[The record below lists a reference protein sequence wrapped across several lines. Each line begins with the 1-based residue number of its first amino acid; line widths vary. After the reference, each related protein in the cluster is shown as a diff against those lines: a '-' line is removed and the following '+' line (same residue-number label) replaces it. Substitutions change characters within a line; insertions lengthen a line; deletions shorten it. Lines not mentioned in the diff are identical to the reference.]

1 MSAQQMASAVGE
13 PSDHRRLNPEIF
25 AMLVLGGAVLA
36 SAILGILLRPVG
48 NLSAFWPANAVLLGL
63 LVRFPRLARA
73 GGWAAAAVAF
83 VLADAATGST
93 WTKAGLLTLCNMV
106 GAAVGYVFMA
116 RMTPKDRLLERPASL
131 VSVML
136 IVLAAS
142 TVTSVFGGLVN
153 VLLFHGG
160 PARGFF
166 IWLATELAN
175 YIVILPIVLTFP
187 GPAALKRWFL
197 GLVRTPPKLSA
208 AAPLITYVVCLAMVP
223 MVGGPGALAFPVP
236 SLLWCALTYGLAAS
250 ALLTLSF
257 AVWTLVIL
265 SMTTASLTHLS
276 GLELVSLRLGVM
288 LVALAPIT
296 VASAMAERNE
306 LLREATAARKAAEDA
321 MAARTLLLATMAHE
335 LRSPLTAIVGFSN
348 MMAKEVFGPVGHPK
362 YLDYAQSIEL
372 AGSHLSELV
381 TDLLDTAKV
390 EAGKIELSLAPVSSR
405 EMVEQSLRLVRGLAV
420 EAEVSLIMAD
430 GDWPQVHA
438 DQRAVKQVLINLLSN
453 AVKFSPPSGRVEISG
468 TASADRLVISVR
480 DFGRGI
486 TEEELAL
493 IGRPFVQIGDPATRR
508 QGSGL
513 GLALSQELV
522 ERHGGRLRLES
533 TLGQGATARF
543 DLPLIH

>member
-83 VLADAATGST
+83 VLADAATGSS

-106 GAAVGYVFMA
+106 GAAVGYVLMA
-116 RMTPKDRLLERPASL
+116 RLTPKDRLLERPAAL

-187 GPAALKRWFL
+187 GPAALKRWFI
-197 GLVRTPPKLSA
+197 GLIRTPPKLSA
-208 AAPLITYVVCLAMVP
+208 AAPLITYVICLAMVP

-405 EMVEQSLRLVRGLAV
+405 DMVEQSLRLVRGLAV

-468 TASADRLVISVR
+468 APSADRLVISVR

-486 TEEELAL
+486 TEEELSL

-543 DLPLIH
+543 DLPLID

>member
-1 MSAQQMASAVGE
+1 MSAQQMASKVEQSG
-13 PSDHRRLNPEIF
+13 DRRRFNAELLAI
-25 AMLVLGGAVLA
+25 LVVGGAVLA
-36 SAILGILLRPVG
+36 SAFLGILLRPVG

-63 LVRFPRLARA
+63 LVRFPRLARPGA
-73 GGWAAAAVAF
+73 WIAAAIAF
-83 VLADAATGST
+83 VVADALTGSN
-93 WTKAGLLTLCNMV
+93 WTKAVLLTFCNMV
-106 GAAVGYVFMA
+106 GAATAYMLMV
-116 RMTPKDRLLERPASL
+116 RLPPKDRLLERPSSL
-131 VSVML
+131 VAIML

-142 TVTSVFGGLVN
+142 TITSIFGGAVN
-153 VLLFHGG
+153 VWLFHGD

-187 GPAALKRWFL
+187 GPAALKRQL
-197 GLVRTPPKLSA
+197 GGLARTPPKLSV
-208 AAPLITYVVCLAMVP
+208 AAPFVTYLLCLAMVP
-223 MVGGPGALAFPVP
+223 VVGGPGALAFPVP

-265 SMTTASLTHLS
+265 SMTTASLTHLT

-306 LLREATAARKAAEDA
+306 LLREATAARKAAENA

-335 LRSPLTAIVGFSN
+335 LRSPLTAIVGFSS

-390 EAGKIELSLAPVSSR
+390 EAGRIELTPAPVSSR

-420 EAEVSLIMAD
+420 EASVSLIMEP

-453 AVKFSPPSGRVEISG
+453 AVKFSPPAGRVEVAAVSQD
-468 TASADRLVISVR
+468 DRLVISVR

-486 TEEELAL
+486 AVEELAV
-493 IGRPFVQIGDPATRR
+493 IGRPFVQIGDAASRP

-513 GLALSQELV
+513 GLTLSQALIEQ
-522 ERHGGRLRLES
+522 HGGRLRLES
-533 TLGQGATARF
+533 ILGQGATARF
-543 DLPLIH
+543 DLPLIG

>member
-83 VLADAATGST
+83 VLADAATGSS

-106 GAAVGYVFMA
+106 GAAVGYVLMA
-116 RMTPKDRLLERPASL
+116 RLTPKDRLLERPAAL

-187 GPAALKRWFL
+187 GPAALKRWFI
-197 GLVRTPPKLSA
+197 GLIRTPPKLSA

-348 MMAKEVFGPVGHPK
+348 MMAKEVFGPVGHAK
-362 YLDYAQSIEL
+362 YLDYAQSIEM

-420 EAEVSLIMAD
+420 EAEVSLSMTD

-468 TASADRLVISVR
+468 AAGADRLVISVR

-543 DLPLIH
+543 DLPLID

>member
-1 MSAQQMASAVGE
+1 MSAQQMASKVEQSG
-13 PSDHRRLNPEIF
+13 DRRRFNAELLAI
-25 AMLVLGGAVLA
+25 LVVGGAVLA
-36 SAILGILLRPVG
+36 SAFLGILLRPVG

-63 LVRFPRLARA
+63 LVRFPRLARPGA
-73 GGWAAAAVAF
+73 WIAAAIAF
-83 VLADAATGST
+83 VVADALTGSN
-93 WTKAGLLTLCNMV
+93 WTKAVLLTFCNMV
-106 GAAVGYVFMA
+106 GAATAYMLMV
-116 RMTPKDRLLERPASL
+116 RLPPKDRLLERPSSL
-131 VSVML
+131 VAIML

-142 TVTSVFGGLVN
+142 TITSIFGGAVN
-153 VLLFHGG
+153 VWLFHGD

-187 GPAALKRWFL
+187 GPAALKRQL
-197 GLVRTPPKLSA
+197 GGLARTPPKLSV
-208 AAPLITYVVCLAMVP
+208 AAPLVTYLICLAMVP
-223 MVGGPGALAFPVP
+223 VVGGPGALAFPVP

-265 SMTTASLTHLS
+265 SMTTASLTHLT

-306 LLREATAARKAAEDA
+306 LLREATAARKAAENA

-335 LRSPLTAIVGFSN
+335 LRSPLTAIVGFSS

-390 EAGKIELSLAPVSSR
+390 EAGRIELTPAPVSSR

-420 EAEVSLIMAD
+420 EASVSLIMEP

-453 AVKFSPPSGRVEISG
+453 AVKFSPPAGRVEVAAVSQD
-468 TASADRLVISVR
+468 DRLVISVR

-486 TEEELAL
+486 AVEELAV
-493 IGRPFVQIGDPATRR
+493 IGRPFVQIGDAASRP

-513 GLALSQELV
+513 GLTLSQALIEQ
-522 ERHGGRLRLES
+522 HGGRLRLES
-533 TLGQGATARF
+533 ILGQGATARF
-543 DLPLIH
+543 DLPLIG

>member
-83 VLADAATGST
+83 VLADAATGSS

-116 RMTPKDRLLERPASL
+116 RLTPKDRLLERPAAL

-187 GPAALKRWFL
+187 GPAALKRWFI
-197 GLVRTPPKLSA
+197 GLIRTPPKLSA

-348 MMAKEVFGPVGHPK
+348 MMAKEVFGPVGHAK
-362 YLDYAQSIEL
+362 YLDYAQSIEM

-420 EAEVSLIMAD
+420 EAEVSLSMTD

-468 TASADRLVISVR
+468 AAGADRLVISVR

-543 DLPLIH
+543 DLPLID

>member
-1 MSAQQMASAVGE
+1 MASAVGE
-13 PSDHRRLNPEIF
+13 PGDRQRLNAEIF
-25 AMLVLGGAVLA
+25 AILVVGGAVLA
-36 SAILGILLRPVG
+36 SAVLGILLRPVG
-48 NLSAFWPANAVLLGL
+48 NLSAFWPANAVLLGV
-63 LVRFPRLARA
+63 LVRFPRLARLSA
-73 GGWAAAAVAF
+73 WGAAALAF
-83 VLADAATGST
+83 VAADVATGSS
-93 WTKAGLLTLCNMV
+93 WTKALLLTLCNMV
-106 GAAVGYVFMA
+106 GIATAYVLMVRLA
-116 RMTPKDRLLERPASL
+116 PKDRLLERPSSL
-131 VSVML
+131 VAVMM

-142 TVTSVFGGLVN
+142 TVTSIFGGMAN
-153 VLLFHGG
+153 VVLFHGG
-160 PARGFF
+160 VARGFF

-187 GPAALKRWFL
+187 GPAALKRWFA
-197 GLVRTPPKLSA
+197 GLIRTPPKPST
-208 AAPLITYVVCLAMVP
+208 AAPFITYLVCLAMVP
-223 MVGGPGALAFPVP
+223 IVGGPGALAFPVP

-296 VASAMAERNE
+296 VASAMAERNA
-306 LLREATAARKAAEDA
+306 LLAEATAARKAAEDA

-335 LRSPLTAIVGFSN
+335 LRSPLTAIVGFSS
-348 MMAKEVFGPVGHPK
+348 MMARQVYGPVGHAK

-381 TDLLDTAKV
+381 TDLLDTAQV
-390 EAGKIELSLAPVSSR
+390 EAGKLELTLAPVSSR
-405 EMVEQSLRLVRGLAV
+405 DVVEQSLRLVRGLAV
-420 EAEVSLIMAD
+420 EAEVSLIMNP

-453 AVKFSPPSGRVEISG
+453 AVKFSPPAGRVEVSG
-468 TASADRLVISVR
+468 VSQTGRLIVSVR

-486 TEEELAL
+486 AEDELAF
-493 IGRPFVQIGDPATRR
+493 IGRPFVQIGDPASRR

-533 TLGQGATARF
+533 TLGQGATAHF
-543 DLPLIH
+543 DLPLID

>member
-1 MSAQQMASAVGE
+1 MSAQQMASAPEEAGKR
-13 PSDHRRLNPEIF
+13 RRLNPEIH
-25 AMLVLGGAVLA
+25 AALVVGGAVLA
-36 SAILGILLRPVG
+36 AALLGILLRPVG

-63 LVRFPRLARA
+63 LVRFPGLARPS
-73 GGWAAAAVAF
+73 GWIAATAAF
-83 VLADAATGST
+83 VLADLLTGSS
-93 WTKAGLLTLCNMV
+93 WTKAALLTLCNMV
-106 GAAVGYVFMA
+106 GTVTAYMLMA
-116 RMTPKDRLLERPASL
+116 RLAPKDRLLERPSSL
-131 VSVML
+131 VAVML
-136 IVLAAS
+136 IVLVAS
-142 TVTSVFGGLVN
+142 TVTSIFGGMVN
-153 VLLFHGG
+153 VVLFHGG
-160 PARGFF
+160 PARGFLL
-166 IWLATELAN
+166 WLATELAN

-187 GPAALKRWFL
+187 GPTALKQRL
-197 GLVRTPPKLSA
+197 DSIMRTPPRAAA
-208 AAPLITYVVCLAMVP
+208 AAPFITYLVCLAMVP

-265 SMTTASLTHLS
+265 SMTSASLAHLS

-348 MMAKEVFGPVGHPK
+348 MMAKQVFGPVGHPK

-390 EAGKIELSLAPVSSR
+390 EAGKIELAPTEVSSR
-405 EMVEQSLRLVRGLAV
+405 DVVEQSLRLVRGLAV
-420 EAEVSLIMAD
+420 EAEVNLIMLP
-430 GDWPQVHA
+430 GEWPPIHA
-438 DQRAVKQVLINLLSN
+438 DQRAIKQVLINLLSN
-453 AVKFSPPSGRVEISG
+453 AVKFSPPAGRVEVSG
-468 TASADRLVISVR
+468 ACHAGRLTISVT

-486 TEEELAL
+486 AEPELAL
-493 IGRPFVQIGDPATRR
+493 LGRPFVQTGDATSRR

-522 ERHGGRLRLES
+522 ERHGGQLRLES
-533 TLGQGATARF
+533 TLGQGATVHF
-543 DLPLIH
+543 DLPLAP

>member
-1 MSAQQMASAVGE
+1 MSAQQLASAAEETG
-13 PSDHRRLNPEIF
+13 DRRRLNPEIH
-25 AMLVLGGAVLA
+25 AALVVGCAVLA
-36 SAILGILLRPVG
+36 SALIGILLRPVG

-63 LVRFPRLARA
+63 LVRFPRLVRPS
-73 GGWAAAAVAF
+73 GWIAATAAF
-83 VLADAATGST
+83 VLADLVTGST
-93 WTKAGLLTLCNMV
+93 WTKSVLLTLCNMI
-106 GAAVGYVFMA
+106 GAATGYMLMA
-116 RMTPKDRLLERPASL
+116 RLSPKERLLERPSSL
-131 VSVML
+131 IAVML
-136 IVLAAS
+136 IVLVAS
-142 TVTSVFGGLVN
+142 TVTSIFGGLVN
-153 VLLFHGG
+153 VVLFHGG

-166 IWLATELAN
+166 LWLATELAN

-187 GPAALKRWFL
+187 GPTALKQRL
-197 GLVRTPPKLSA
+197 SGLVRTPPRLSA
-208 AAPLITYVVCLAMVP
+208 AAPFVTYVVCLAMVP

-265 SMTTASLTHLS
+265 SMTTASLAHLS

-296 VASAMAERNE
+296 VASAMAERND
-306 LLREATAARKAAEDA
+306 LLAQATNARKAAEDA

-348 MMAKEVFGPVGHPK
+348 MMAKQVFGPIGHAK
-362 YLDYAQSIEL
+362 YLDYSQSIEL

-390 EAGKIELSLAPVSSR
+390 EAGKIELAPAPVSSR
-405 EMVEQSLRLVRGLAV
+405 EVVEQSLRLVRGLAV
-420 EAEVSLIMAD
+420 EAGVNLIMLP
-430 GDWPQVHA
+430 GDWPQIHA

-453 AVKFSPPSGRVEISG
+453 AVKFSPAAGRVEISG
-468 TASADRLVISVR
+468 TSQAGRLVISVT
-480 DFGRGI
+480 DVGRGI
-486 TEEELAL
+486 AEPELAL
-493 IGRPFVQIGDPATRR
+493 LGRPFVQTGDATSRR

-522 ERHGGRLRLES
+522 ERHGGRLWLES
-533 TLGQGATARF
+533 TLGQGATVYF
-543 DLPLIH
+543 DLPLVA

>member
-83 VLADAATGST
+83 VLADAATGSS

-116 RMTPKDRLLERPASL
+116 RLTPKDRLLERPAAL

-187 GPAALKRWFL
+187 GPAALKRWFI
-197 GLVRTPPKLSA
+197 GLIRTPPKLSA

-348 MMAKEVFGPVGHPK
+348 MMAKEVFGPVGHAK
-362 YLDYAQSIEL
+362 YLDYAQSIEM

-420 EAEVSLIMAD
+420 EAEVSLSMTD

-453 AVKFSPPSGRVEISG
+453 AVKFSQPSGRVEISG
-468 TASADRLVISVR
+468 AAGADRLVISVR

-543 DLPLIH
+543 DLPLID

>member
-1 MSAQQMASAVGE
+1 MSAQQIASAVDE
-13 PSDHRRLNPEIF
+13 PDDRRRLSDETLAI
-25 AMLVLGGAVLA
+25 VVVGGVVLA
-36 SAILGILLRPVG
+36 SALLGILLRPVG

-63 LVRFPRLARA
+63 LVRFPRLARL
-73 GGWAAAAVAF
+73 GGWIAAALAF
-83 VLADAATGST
+83 VMADVATGSD
-93 WTKAGLLTLCNMV
+93 WTKATLLTVCNMV
-106 GAAVGYVFMA
+106 GAATGYVL
-116 RMTPKDRLLERPASL
+116 MTRLTPNGRLLERPSSL

-142 TVTSVFGGLVN
+142 TITSIFGGLVN
-153 VLLFHGG
+153 MVLFHGD

-166 IWLATELAN
+166 LWLATELAN

-187 GPAALKRWFL
+187 GPAALKRWFE
-197 GLVRTPPKLSA
+197 GVTRAPPGPSA
-208 AAPLITYVVCLAMVP
+208 AAPLATYLICLAMVP

-296 VASAMAERNE
+296 VASVMAERNA
-306 LLREATAARKAAEDA
+306 LLAEATAARKVAEDA

-335 LRSPLTAIVGFSN
+335 LRSPLTAIVGFSS
-348 MMAKEVFGPVGHPK
+348 MTARQIYGPLGHAK

-390 EAGKIELSLAPVSSR
+390 EAGKLELTFAPISSR
-405 EMVEQSLRLVRGLAV
+405 DVVEQSLRLVRGLAV
-420 EAEVSLIMAD
+420 EAGVSLIMQP

-453 AVKFSPPSGRVEISG
+453 AVKFSPSAGTVEVSG
-468 TASADRLVISVR
+468 TSRADRLVISVR

-486 TEEELAL
+486 AEEELAL
-493 IGRPFVQIGDPATRR
+493 IGRPFVQIGDAASHR

-513 GLALSQELV
+513 GLSLSQELV
-522 ERHGGRLRLES
+522 EQHGGRLRLES
-533 TLGQGATARF
+533 VLGQGATARF
-543 DLPLIH
+543 DLPLIG

>member
-36 SAILGILLRPVG
+36 SAVVGILLRPVG

-63 LVRFPRLARA
+63 LVRFPHLARL

-83 VLADAATGST
+83 VLADVATGSS
-93 WTKAGLLTLCNMV
+93 WTKASLLTLCNV
-106 GAAVGYVFMA
+106 IGAAVGYVFMA
-116 RMTPKDRLLERPASL
+116 RLTPKDRLLERPSSL

-142 TVTSVFGGLVN
+142 TVTSIFGGLVN
-153 VLLFHGG
+153 VFLFHGG

-187 GPAALKRWFL
+187 GPAALKRWF
-197 GLVRTPPKLSA
+197 VSITQAPPKLSS
-208 AAPLITYVVCLAMVP
+208 AAPLITYLICLAMVP
-223 MVGGPGALAFPVP
+223 IVDGPGALAFPVP

-296 VASAMAERNE
+296 VASAMAERNQ

-348 MMAKEVFGPVGHPK
+348 MMTKEVFGPVGHPK

-390 EAGKIELSLAPVSSR
+390 EAGKFDLSLAPVSSR
-405 EMVEQSLRLVRGLAV
+405 DMVEQSLRLVRGLAV
-420 EAEVSLIMAD
+420 EAEVSLIMAPD
-430 GDWPQVHA
+430 EWPQVHA

-453 AVKFSPPSGRVEISG
+453 AVKFSPPAGRVEISG
-468 TASADRLVISVR
+468 AIMADRLIISVK

-493 IGRPFVQIGDPATRR
+493 IGRPFVQIGDANSRR

-543 DLPLIH
+543 DLSLIA

>member
-1 MSAQQMASAVGE
+1 MSAQQMASTVERPGDR
-13 PSDHRRLNPEIF
+13 PSLNPELF
-25 AMLVLGGAVLA
+25 ALLVVGGAVLV
-36 SAILGILLRPVG
+36 SAVLGILLRPVG

-63 LVRFPRLARA
+63 LVRFPRLARPVAWIAA
-73 GGWAAAAVAF
+73 GLAF
-83 VLADAATGST
+83 VVADAATGSS
-93 WTKAGLLTLCNMV
+93 WTKAVLLTLCNMV
-106 GAAVGYVFMA
+106 GIATAYVLMA
-116 RMTPKDRLLERPASL
+116 RLTPKDRLLERPSSL
-131 VSVML
+131 VAVMM

-142 TVTSVFGGLVN
+142 TVTSLFGGVAN
-153 VLLFHGG
+153 VTLFHGG
-160 PARGFF
+160 VARGFF

-187 GPAALKRWFL
+187 SPAALKRKL
-197 GLVRTPPKLSA
+197 DSISRAPPKLST
-208 AAPLITYVVCLAMVP
+208 AAPFITYLVCLAMVP
-223 MVGGPGALAFPVP
+223 IVGGPGALAFPVP

-265 SMTTASLTHLS
+265 SMTTASLAHLS

-296 VASAMAERNE
+296 VASVMAERNA
-306 LLREATAARKAAEDA
+306 LLAEATAARKAAEDA

-335 LRSPLTAIVGFSN
+335 LRSPLTAIVGFSS
-348 MMAKEVFGPVGHPK
+348 MMARQIYGPVGHAK

-390 EAGKIELSLAPVSSR
+390 EAGKIELSPAVVSSR
-405 EMVEQSLRLVRGLAV
+405 DIVEQSLRLVRGLAV
-420 EAEVSLIMAD
+420 EAEVSLAMEP
-430 GDWPQVHA
+430 GDWPLVHA

-453 AVKFSPPSGRVEISG
+453 AVKFSPASGRVKVSCGSEAG
-468 TASADRLVISVR
+468 RLIISVK

-486 TEEELAL
+486 AEEELAL
-493 IGRPFVQIGDPATRR
+493 IGRPFVQIGDPAFRR

-513 GLALSQELV
+513 GLALSRELV
-522 ERHGGRLRLES
+522 EMHGGRLRLES
-533 TLGQGATARF
+533 TLGQGATAHF
-543 DLPLIH
+543 DLPLAR

>member
-83 VLADAATGST
+83 VLADAATGSS

-106 GAAVGYVFMA
+106 GAAVGYVLMA
-116 RMTPKDRLLERPASL
+116 RLTPKDRLLERPAAL

-187 GPAALKRWFL
+187 GPAALKRWFI
-197 GLVRTPPKLSA
+197 GLIRTPPKLSA

-348 MMAKEVFGPVGHPK
+348 MMAKEVFGPVGHAK
-362 YLDYAQSIEL
+362 YLDYAQSIEM

-420 EAEVSLIMAD
+420 EAEVSLIMTD

-468 TASADRLVISVR
+468 AAGADRLVISVR

-543 DLPLIH
+543 DLPLID

>member
-1 MSAQQMASAVGE
+1 MSAQQTASAVDRPGA
-13 PSDHRRLNPEIF
+13 PQRLNPEIF
-25 AMLVLGGAVLA
+25 AILVVGGAVLV
-36 SAILGILLRPVG
+36 SALLGILLRPVG

-63 LVRFPRLARA
+63 LVRFPRLARL
-73 GGWAAAAVAF
+73 GGWIAAALAF
-83 VLADAATGST
+83 VVADVATGSS
-93 WTKAGLLTLCNMV
+93 WTKALLLTLCNMV
-106 GAAVGYVFMA
+106 GIATAYVLMVRLA
-116 RMTPKDRLLERPASL
+116 PKDRLLERPSSL
-131 VSVML
+131 VAVMM

-142 TVTSVFGGLVN
+142 TVTSIFGGMAN
-153 VLLFHGG
+153 VVLFHGG
-160 PARGFF
+160 VARGFF

-187 GPAALKRWFL
+187 GPAALRRTL
-197 GLVRTPPKLSA
+197 DSISRTPPKLST
-208 AAPLITYVVCLAMVP
+208 AAPFITYVVCLAMVP
-223 MVGGPGALAFPVP
+223 IVGGPGALAFPVP

-265 SMTTASLTHLS
+265 SMTTVGLAHLS

-296 VASAMAERNE
+296 VASAMTERNA
-306 LLREATAARKAAEDA
+306 LLAEATAARKAAEDA

-335 LRSPLTAIVGFSN
+335 LRSPLTAIVGFSS
-348 MMAKEVFGPVGHPK
+348 MMARQIYGPVGHAK

-390 EAGKIELSLAPVSSR
+390 EAGKIELAPAQVSSR
-405 EMVEQSLRLVRGLAV
+405 DVVEQSLRLVRGLAV
-420 EAEVSLIMAD
+420 EAEVSLAMEP
-430 GDWPQVHA
+430 GDWPLVHA

-453 AVKFSPPSGRVEISG
+453 AVKFSPPTGRVEVSC
-468 TASADRLVISVR
+468 ASQADRLVISVK

-486 TEEELAL
+486 AEEELAL
-493 IGRPFVQIGDPATRR
+493 IGRPFVQIGDPAFRP

-513 GLALSQELV
+513 GLALSRELV

-543 DLPLIH
+543 DLPLIG

>member
-83 VLADAATGST
+83 VLADAATGSS

-116 RMTPKDRLLERPASL
+116 RLTPKDRLLERPAAL

-187 GPAALKRWFL
+187 GPTALKRWFI
-197 GLVRTPPKLSA
+197 GLIRTPPKLSA

-348 MMAKEVFGPVGHPK
+348 MMAKEVFGPVGHAK
-362 YLDYAQSIEL
+362 YLDYAQSIEM

-420 EAEVSLIMAD
+420 EAEVSLIMTD

-453 AVKFSPPSGRVEISG
+453 AVKFSQPSGRVEISG
-468 TASADRLVISVR
+468 AAGADRLVISVR

-543 DLPLIH
+543 DLPLID

>member
-1 MSAQQMASAVGE
+1 MASAVGE
-13 PSDHRRLNPEIF
+13 PGDRQRLNAEIF
-25 AMLVLGGAVLA
+25 AILVVGGAVLA
-36 SAILGILLRPVG
+36 SAVLGILLRPVG

-63 LVRFPRLARA
+63 LVRFPRLARLSA
-73 GGWAAAAVAF
+73 WGAAALAF
-83 VLADAATGST
+83 VAADVATGSS
-93 WTKAGLLTLCNMV
+93 WTKALLLTLCNMV
-106 GAAVGYVFMA
+106 GIATAYVLMVRLA
-116 RMTPKDRLLERPASL
+116 PKDRLLERPSSL
-131 VSVML
+131 VAVMM

-142 TVTSVFGGLVN
+142 TVTSIFGGMAN
-153 VLLFHGG
+153 VVLFHGG
-160 PARGFF
+160 VARGFF

-187 GPAALKRWFL
+187 GPAALKRWFE
-197 GLVRTPPKLSA
+197 GLIRTPPKPSA
-208 AAPLITYVVCLAMVP
+208 AAPFITYLVCLAMVP
-223 MVGGPGALAFPVP
+223 IVGGPGALAFPVP

-296 VASAMAERNE
+296 VASAMAERNA
-306 LLREATAARKAAEDA
+306 LLAEATAARKAAEDA

-335 LRSPLTAIVGFSN
+335 LRSPLTAIVGFSS
-348 MMAKEVFGPVGHPK
+348 MMARQAYGPVGHAK

-381 TDLLDTAKV
+381 TDLLDTAQV
-390 EAGKIELSLAPVSSR
+390 EAGKLELTLAPVSSR
-405 EMVEQSLRLVRGLAV
+405 DVVEQSLRLVRGLAV
-420 EAEVSLIMAD
+420 EAEVSLIMNP

-453 AVKFSPPSGRVEISG
+453 AVKFSPPAGRVEVSG
-468 TASADRLVISVR
+468 VSQAGRLIVSVR

-486 TEEELAL
+486 AEDELAF
-493 IGRPFVQIGDPATRR
+493 IGRPFVQIGDPASRR

-533 TLGQGATARF
+533 TLGQGATAHF
-543 DLPLIH
+543 DLPLID

>member
-83 VLADAATGST
+83 VLADAATGSS

-116 RMTPKDRLLERPASL
+116 RLTPKDRLLEGPAAL

-187 GPAALKRWFL
+187 GPTALKRWFI
-197 GLVRTPPKLSA
+197 GLIRTPPKLSA

-348 MMAKEVFGPVGHPK
+348 MMAKEVFGPVGHAK
-362 YLDYAQSIEL
+362 YLDYAQSIEM

-420 EAEVSLIMAD
+420 EAEVSLIMTD

-468 TASADRLVISVR
+468 AAGADRLVISVR

-543 DLPLIH
+543 DLPLID

>member
-1 MSAQQMASAVGE
+1 MSVQQMASAVGA

-73 GGWAAAAVAF
+73 SGWAAAALAF
-83 VLADAATGST
+83 VLADAATGSS

-116 RMTPKDRLLERPASL
+116 RLTQKDRLLERPASL

-142 TVTSVFGGLVN
+142 TITSVFGGLVN

-187 GPAALKRWFL
+187 GPAALKRWFI
-197 GLVRTPPKLSA
+197 GLIRTPPKLST
-208 AAPLITYVVCLAMVP
+208 AAPLITYVICLAMVP

-405 EMVEQSLRLVRGLAV
+405 DMVEQSLRLVRGLAV

-468 TASADRLVISVR
+468 TPSADRLIISVR

-543 DLPLIH
+543 DLPLIQ

>member
-1 MSAQQMASAVGE
+1 MSAQQMASAAEEAGKR
-13 PSDHRRLNPEIF
+13 RRLNPEIH
-25 AMLVLGGAVLA
+25 AALVVGAAVLA
-36 SAILGILLRPVG
+36 AALVGILLRPVG

-63 LVRFPRLARA
+63 LVRFPRLARPS
-73 GGWAAAAVAF
+73 GWIAATAAF
-83 VLADAATGST
+83 VLADLLTGST
-93 WTKAGLLTLCNMV
+93 WTKAALLTLCNMV
-106 GAAVGYVFMA
+106 GAATAYVLMA
-116 RMTPKDRLLERPASL
+116 RLAPKDRLLERPSSL
-131 VSVML
+131 VAVML

-142 TVTSVFGGLVN
+142 TVTSIFGGLVN
-153 VLLFHGG
+153 VVLFHGG

-166 IWLATELAN
+166 LWLATELAN
-175 YIVILPIVLTFP
+175 YIVILPIVLTLP
-187 GPAALKRWFL
+187 GPTALKQRL
-197 GLVRTPPKLSA
+197 DSVMRTPPRAAA
-208 AAPLITYVVCLAMVP
+208 AAPFITYLVCLAMVP

-265 SMTTASLTHLS
+265 SMTTASLAHLS

-348 MMAKEVFGPVGHPK
+348 MMAKQVFGPVGHPK

-390 EAGKIELSLAPVSSR
+390 EAGKIELAPTAVSSR
-405 EMVEQSLRLVRGLAV
+405 EVVEQSLRLVRGLAV
-420 EAEVSLIMAD
+420 EAEVNLIMLP
-430 GDWPQVHA
+430 GEWPRIHA
-438 DQRAVKQVLINLLSN
+438 DQRAIKQVLINLLSN
-453 AVKFSPPSGRVEISG
+453 AVKFSPPAGRVEVSG
-468 TASADRLVISVR
+468 TCHAGRLIISVT

-486 TEEELAL
+486 AEPELAL
-493 IGRPFVQIGDPATRR
+493 LGRPFVQTGDATSRR

-522 ERHGGRLRLES
+522 DRHGGQLRLES
-533 TLGQGATARF
+533 TLGQGATVHF
-543 DLPLIH
+543 DLPLAP

>member
-1 MSAQQMASAVGE
+1 MSVQQMASAVGE
-13 PSDHRRLNPEIF
+13 PSDRRRLNPEIF

-36 SAILGILLRPVG
+36 SAALGILLRPAG

-63 LVRFPRLARA
+63 LVRFPQLARA
-73 GGWAAAAVAF
+73 SGWAAAAVAF
-83 VLADAATGST
+83 VLADVASGSS

-116 RMTPKDRLLERPASL
+116 RLSPKDRLLERPASL

-142 TVTSVFGGLVN
+142 TVTSVFGGLAT
-153 VLLFHGG
+153 VLLFHGD
-160 PARGFF
+160 PASGFF

-187 GPAALKRWFL
+187 GLAALKRWFV
-197 GLVRTPPKLSA
+197 GLIRTPPKLRA

-236 SLLWCALTYGLAAS
+236 SLLWCALTYGLPAS

-296 VASAMAERNE
+296 VASVMAERNQ

-348 MMAKEVFGPVGHPK
+348 MMAKEAFGPVGHAK

-420 EAEVSLIMAD
+420 EAEVSLIMAG
-430 GDWPQVHA
+430 GDWPLVHA
-438 DQRAVKQVLINLLSN
+438 DQRAIKQVLINLLSN

-468 TASADRLVISVR
+468 ALNADRLIISVR

-493 IGRPFVQIGDPATRR
+493 IGRPFVQIGDHATRR

-513 GLALSQELV
+513 GVALSQELV

-533 TLGQGATARF
+533 TPGRGATARF
-543 DLPLIH
+543 DLPLID

>member
-36 SAILGILLRPVG
+36 SAVVGILLRPVG

-63 LVRFPRLARA
+63 LVRFPRLARL

-83 VLADAATGST
+83 VLADVATGSS
-93 WTKAGLLTLCNMV
+93 WTKASLLTLCNV
-106 GAAVGYVFMA
+106 IGAAVGYVFMA
-116 RMTPKDRLLERPASL
+116 RLTPKDRLLERPSSL

-142 TVTSVFGGLVN
+142 TVTSIFGGLVN
-153 VLLFHGG
+153 VFLFHGG

-187 GPAALKRWFL
+187 GPAALKRWF
-197 GLVRTPPKLSA
+197 VSITQAPPKLSS
-208 AAPLITYVVCLAMVP
+208 AAPLITYLICLAMVP
-223 MVGGPGALAFPVP
+223 IVDGPGALAFPVP

-296 VASAMAERNE
+296 VASAMAERNQ

-348 MMAKEVFGPVGHPK
+348 MMTKEVFGPVGHPK

-390 EAGKIELSLAPVSSR
+390 EAGKFDLSLAPVSSR
-405 EMVEQSLRLVRGLAV
+405 DMVEQSLRLVRGLAV
-420 EAEVSLIMAD
+420 EAEVSLIMAPD
-430 GDWPQVHA
+430 EWPQVHA

-453 AVKFSPPSGRVEISG
+453 AVKFSPPAGRVEISG
-468 TASADRLVISVR
+468 AIMADRLIISVK

-493 IGRPFVQIGDPATRR
+493 IGRPFVQIGDANSRR

-543 DLPLIH
+543 DLSLID

>member
-13 PSDHRRLNPEIF
+13 PRDHRRLNPEIF

-83 VLADAATGST
+83 VLADAATGSS

-106 GAAVGYVFMA
+106 GAAVGYVLMA
-116 RMTPKDRLLERPASL
+116 RLTPKDRLLERPAAL

-187 GPAALKRWFL
+187 GPAALKRWFI
-197 GLVRTPPKLSA
+197 GLIRTPPKLSA

-348 MMAKEVFGPVGHPK
+348 MMAKEVFGPVGHAK
-362 YLDYAQSIEL
+362 YLDYAQSIEM

-420 EAEVSLIMAD
+420 EAEVSLSMTD

-468 TASADRLVISVR
+468 AAGADRLVISVR

-543 DLPLIH
+543 DLPLID

>member
-83 VLADAATGST
+83 VLADAATGSS

-116 RMTPKDRLLERPASL
+116 RLTPKDRLLEGPAAL

-187 GPAALKRWFL
+187 GPAALKRWFI
-197 GLVRTPPKLSA
+197 GLIRTPPKLSA

-348 MMAKEVFGPVGHPK
+348 MMAKEVFGPVGHAK
-362 YLDYAQSIEL
+362 YLDYAQSIEM

-420 EAEVSLIMAD
+420 EAEVSLSMTD

-468 TASADRLVISVR
+468 AAGADRLVISVR

-543 DLPLIH
+543 DLPLID

>member
-25 AMLVLGGAVLA
+25 AMLVLGGAVLV

-83 VLADAATGST
+83 VLADAATGSS

-106 GAAVGYVFMA
+106 GAAVGYVLMA
-116 RMTPKDRLLERPASL
+116 RLTPKDRLLERPAAL

-187 GPAALKRWFL
+187 GPAALKRWFI
-197 GLVRTPPKLSA
+197 GLIRTPPKLSA

-348 MMAKEVFGPVGHPK
+348 MMAKEVFGPVGHAK
-362 YLDYAQSIEL
+362 YLDYAQSIEM

-420 EAEVSLIMAD
+420 EAEVSLSMTD

-468 TASADRLVISVR
+468 AAGADRLVISVR

-543 DLPLIH
+543 DLPLID